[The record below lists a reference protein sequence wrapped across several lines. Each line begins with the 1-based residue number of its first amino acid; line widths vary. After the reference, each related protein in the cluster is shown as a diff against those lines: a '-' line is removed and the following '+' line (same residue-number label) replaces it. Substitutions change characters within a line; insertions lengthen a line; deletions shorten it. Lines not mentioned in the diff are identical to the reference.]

1 MFNLVVECCDKTF
14 ANKCEFNEK
23 GHDNKISRLSAIFL
37 IDKTQFKFKIQ
48 CFLRIQI
55 STLSQEK

>member
-23 GHDNKISRLSAIFL
+23 GNDNKILRLSAIFL
-37 IDKTQFKFKIQ
+37 IDKTLFKFKIH
-48 CFLRIQI
+48 CF
-55 STLSQEK
+55 